1 MHGARWLLYLWP
13 GLPQLWWRGAASA
26 LAVAVGFALALDAAL
41 LATWVWSELL
51 SASVRPLVW
60 PVLGLV
66 WVGGMA
72 GTAWRGLS
80 AVASAELGQREDL
93 FPRTL
98 GEYLRG
104 NWLEA
109 EILCRRLVERNAG
122 DAEAL
127 LLLATV
133 LRHTSRTDEARSTL
147 AQLRRLDAAAAW
159 KQEIDDELARL
170 AEISPAETFPDGVT
184 ATEANGHTQASDIQA
199 NDENR
204 VVNEKADERVEP
216 QTDTTTIASTAIA
229 AKQSNLL
236 IPSSTN
242 HSSSITAT
250 PAEKPKLLDAA

>member
-1 MHGARWLLYLWP
+1 MRAAQWLLYLWP
-13 GLPQLWWRGAASA
+13 GLPQLWWRGAVSA

-51 SASVRPLVW
+51 ATSLRPLVW

-66 WVGGMA
+66 WIGGMT

-159 KQEIDDELARL
+159 KQEIDDEQARL
-170 AEISPAETFPDGVT
+170 ADQQGSQPCDEAEPRNRNQHEQSEALPDEVASQHEIVSKQTEEISTP
-184 ATEANGHTQASDIQA
+184 S
-199 NDENR
+199 
-204 VVNEKADERVEP
+204 ADAP
-216 QTDTTTIASTAIA
+216 G
-229 AKQSNLL
+229 
-236 IPSSTN
+236 
-242 HSSSITAT
+242 
-250 PAEKPKLLDAA
+250 PKLMDAA